1 MTAAARDLIMWVG
14 SGPYPTWRAFADE
27 AHAMGVCKRVRAVPR
42 GIVVGQSKCY
52 LLHGERISTKVPIR
66 VHMFQKKTGICRF
79 CGISRD
85 GYSQN
90 LTECNEH
97 MVRRAGKPRSFLY
110 GYFVIEDVLVV
121 GIGQDAQDKLLKAH
135 PGMNFASLS
144 TESAEAMSDRHCGSL
159 KQDAIYLRGPLT
171 EFPEPKPWQGGSY
184 VGFRYYTE
192 GSP

>member
-1 MTAAARDLIMWVG
+1 MTAQARDLIMWVG

-42 GIVVGQSKCY
+42 GIVTGQSKCY

-90 LTECNEH
+90 LTECSEH

-110 GYFVIEDVLVV
+110 GYFVIEEIATPTFEEVDRTPER
-121 GIGQDAQDKLLKAH
+121 GCGKLTTA
-135 PGMNFASLS
+135 G
-144 TESAEAMSDRHCGSL
+144 
-159 KQDAIYLRGPLT
+159 IYLRGPLT

-192 GSP
+192 DSQNV